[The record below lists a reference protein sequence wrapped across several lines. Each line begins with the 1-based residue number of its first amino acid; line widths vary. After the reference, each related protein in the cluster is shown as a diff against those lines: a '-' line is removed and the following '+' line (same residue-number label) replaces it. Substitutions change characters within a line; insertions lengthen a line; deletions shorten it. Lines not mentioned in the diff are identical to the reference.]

1 MVAKDLQTFLK
12 ELEADGDLV
21 RIKDEVDPVLEITE
35 IADRVMH
42 LPDGG
47 PALLFEKPKG
57 AKFPLA
63 INVMGAERRL
73 LKAFG
78 MKNYGE
84 LGERIHALMDQKAPQ
99 GIIDKL
105 MMLPKL
111 KDLSNVFPK
120 IVSSGPCQEVV
131 KKGADIKLS
140 ELPIQKCWPG
150 DGGRFITLG
159 LVTTKD
165 RENGKRNFG
174 MYRLQVFDDTTTAMH
189 WQIHHHGAKHH
200 RQRIAH
206 NERTEV
212 AVVIGAAPSQVF
224 CGMLPA
230 PDDIDEMMFA
240 GFATGE
246 PVELVKCKTVDL
258 EVPAHAEF
266 ILEGYVEPNE
276 KRIEGP
282 FGDHTGFY
290 TLEEEYPVFHLTA
303 ITHRKNP
310 VYQSTIVGKPPKED
324 CHMGYA
330 VERLTL
336 PILQKQFA
344 EIADMHMPWAG
355 VFHNLMLVSINKQ
368 YPGHARKVMHGL
380 CGLGQVSLEKFIFV
394 FDAGINLRDYN
405 EVVWKA
411 CNNLDPQ
418 RDMEIAMGPIDVL
431 DHSSRAQ
438 GYGSKVGFDCTKK
451 WPEEGFTRRW
461 PEEMTMSPDVKKKV
475 DEIWGKLG
483 IKGKS

>member
-1 MVAKDLQTFLK
+1 MPAKDLQSFLK

-21 RIKDEVDPVLEITE
+21 RIKDEVDPILEISE
-35 IADRVMH
+35 IADRAMR
-42 LPDGG
+42 LPGGG

-63 INVMGAERRL
+63 INVLGAERRM

-78 MKNYGE
+78 MKDYGE
-84 LGERIHALMDQKAPQ
+84 LGERVHALLDQKAPQ
-99 GIIDKL
+99 GFLDKL
-105 MMLPKL
+105 KMLPKL
-111 KDLSNVFPK
+111 KELETIFPK
-120 IVSSGPCQEVV
+120 IVKNAPCQEVV
-131 KKGADIKLS
+131 KTGDQVDLS
-140 ELPIQKCWPG
+140 ELPIQKCWPQ
-150 DGGRFITLG
+150 DGGRFITMG

-165 RENGKRNFG
+165 RESGKRNFG
-174 MYRLQVFDDTTTAMH
+174 MYRMQVYDKNTTGMH

-206 NERTEV
+206 NERSEV
-212 AVVIGAAPSQVF
+212 AVAIGAAPSQVF
-224 CGMLPA
+224 CAILPA

-240 GFATGE
+240 GFATGDA
-246 PVELVKCKTVDL
+246 VELVKCKTVDL
-258 EVPAHAEF
+258 EVPAMAEF
-266 ILEGYVEPNE
+266 VLEGYVEPHE
-276 KRIEGP
+276 KRTEGP

-290 TLEEEYPVFHLTA
+290 TLEEEYPVFHITC

-310 VYQSTIVGKPPKED
+310 IYQSTIVGKPPKED

-336 PILQKQFA
+336 PILKKQFA
-344 EIADMHMPWAG
+344 EIEDMHMPWAG
-355 VFHNLMLVSINKQ
+355 VFHNLMLISIHKQ
-368 YPGHARKVMHGL
+368 YPGHARKIMHAMWGM
-380 CGLGQVSLEKFIFV
+380 GQVALEKFIVV
-394 FDAGINLRDYN
+394 FDSDVNLHDYN

-431 DHSSRAQ
+431 DHSSRAM

-461 PEEMTMSPDVKKKV
+461 PDEMTMSPEVKKKV
-475 DEIWGKLG
+475 DEVWGKLG
-483 IKGKS
+483 IKSR